1 MRKLYVFFLGVMGIT
16 WSSTQAQISLTT
28 PTGPYNQDFNTL
40 VASGSTPSSTLPTGW
55 LITETGT
62 GAAADNMYIPGNG
75 SGTGGNTYS
84 FGTGTN
90 TDRALG
96 ILQSNT
102 VLPTMGVFFTNNTN
116 ASIATITVTYT
127 GEQWRLGTRGRY
139 DFLEFQYSTNATSL
153 STGTWTDVNELDFQ
167 TPDTTISVGA
177 RDGNASGFRQ
187 TITFT
192 ITGLSIPNGST
203 FYFRWSDFPASGA
216 DDGLAIDDFSITYTT
231 SGGSGDVT
239 PPSLTTLSP
248 LNAAT
253 NVSQSPT
260 LQLTFNE
267 TVQKGTG
274 NIFIKLLSDNSTVQ
288 TIAVTDAAV
297 TINNTIATISINTLS
312 ANTGYYIE
320 VDAGAF
326 EDLAANDY
334 AGFTGNGTWSFTTG
348 NIINNYNFN
357 TCSSALT
364 DGFTQFSVSGA
375 QVWGCTTFGRN
386 GSNGVQMNGFAGGPV
401 NNEDWLISP
410 ALNLSAAN
418 GFTVP
423 LLSFYSRIAFNG
435 PAPQLLVSTDYTS
448 GDPTTATWTVID
460 GRFPPMFADVWT
472 LSDSI
477 NLGAFMQTNVHFAFR
492 YTSGVT
498 SGARRFTLDDINIS
512 NSATPPL
519 PSLTTDTALVD
530 FYQKDFGSPSAPKTF
545 SFWANDIT
553 GNLTLTAPTG
563 FELSKD
569 NSTYGA
575 SISYTPAETINQ
587 FKMVFVRLNPLSANQ
602 GYTGLL
608 NFSGGGISEQKVSV
622 KGNSYPLGGTLNIV
636 NWNLEWF
643 GAAGLGPTDENLQQA
658 NAKTTMEYL
667 DADIFAMAEIVD
679 ETRFASLVG
688 SLAGGYSYVLGDFC
702 SSGSTPAACASAQK
716 LAFVY
721 KTSVVSNVTAR
732 ALLKTSP
739 TANTNWSN
747 GRFPYLV
754 NATVT
759 KNGITRNIN
768 FIILHAKAFD
778 GVADYNQRK
787 GGADEL
793 KDTLDAQFSNTN
805 VVILGDFNDDLDS
818 TIVTSGIS
826 PRLTPFDTIVKDSTD
841 ADSYKSLTLP
851 LSLLGLHSTFNNG
864 DVIDHVVVSNEMA
877 SGYIGLSA
885 SLHEDVGTLA
895 GIPDFSATTSDHYPV
910 MTRFDLNDV
919 LPVTLVSF
927 QAIRQNNTV
936 QVKWTTTREMNS
948 ATYIVERSGN
958 GRQFAAIGTV
968 PAAGQ
973 SNRTITYQFTDTKP
987 LAGNNFYRLKQVDQ
1001 DGKTTLSK
1009 IAWVAF
1015 DANSHFT
1022 FGPNPAHD
1030 HITISLHNTLQPVT
1044 VQLLDINGKVLHQKT
1059 SGSATAVFSL
1069 PVHGLAKGIYL
1080 LKLTSAHGIETAKVM
1095 VE

>member
-16 WSSTQAQISLTT
+16 WSATQAQISLTT

-40 VASGSTPSSTLPTGW
+40 VASGTSSTLPTGW
-55 LITETGT
+55 LFIETGT
-62 GAAADNMYIPGNG
+62 NANTAFTAGTGS
-75 SGTGGNTYS
+75 SGTGDTYS

-90 TDRALG
+90 AERAFG
-96 ILQSNT
+96 ILQSGSL
-102 VLPTMGVFFTNNTN
+102 LPTIGAFFTNNTG

-127 GEQWRLGTRGRY
+127 GEQWRLGTRNRY
-139 DFLEFQYSTNATSL
+139 DNLEFQYSTNATSL
-153 STGTWTDVNELDFQ
+153 STGSWTDVNELDFV
-167 TPDTTISVGA
+167 TMDTSGAAGA
-177 RDGNASGFRQ
+177 RDGNASNFRS
-187 TITFT
+187 TVTFT
-192 ITGLSIPNGST
+192 ITGLSIPNGAT
-203 FYFRWSDFPASGA
+203 FYFRWSDFNAPGA

-239 PPSLTTLSP
+239 PPSLTELSP
-248 LNAAT
+248 LHTAT
-253 NVSQSPT
+253 NVSLSPT

-267 TVQKGTG
+267 AVQKGTG

-288 TIAVTDAAV
+288 TIALTDAAV
-297 TINNTIATISINTLS
+297 TINNTTATIAINTLT

-448 GDPTTATWTVID
+448 GDPSTATWTLID

-498 SGARRFTLDDINIS
+498 TGARRFTLDDINIS

-530 FYQKDFGSPSAPKTF
+530 FYHKDFGSPSAPKTF

-602 GYTGLL
+602 GYAGLL
-608 NFSGGGISEQKVSV
+608 NFSGGGISEQKVSM

-679 ETRFASLVG
+679 ETRFASLVS

-739 TANTNWSN
+739 TANTNWSS

-818 TIVTSGIS
+818 TIVTAGIS
-826 PRLTPFDTIVKDSTD
+826 PRLTPFDKIVKDSTD

-864 DVIDHVVVSNEMA
+864 DVIDHVIVSNEMA

-885 SLHEDVGTLA
+885 SLHEDVGALA
-895 GIPDFSATTSDHYPV
+895 GIPDFSSTTSDHFPV
-910 MTRFDLNDV
+910 MTRFELDDV
-919 LPVTLVSF
+919 LPVTLLSF
-927 QAIRQNNTV
+927 QATRQHNTV
-936 QVKWTTTREMNS
+936 QVKWITTREMNS
-948 ATYIVERSGN
+948 ATYIVERSAN
-958 GRQFAAIGTV
+958 GQQFAAVGSV

-973 SNRTITYQFTDTKP
+973 SDRTITYQFTDAKP

-1030 HITISLHNTLQPVT
+1030 HMTISLHNLTEPATLQLVDMGGRVLRQQAAGPGSQNILFSVND
-1044 VQLLDINGKVLHQKT
+1044 VGK
-1059 SGSATAVFSL
+1059 
-1069 PVHGLAKGIYL
+1069 GLYL
-1080 LKLTSAHGIETAKVM
+1080 LKMITSKGTETSKVL